1 VKRKASQLVIYIELH
16 PEVFQKRL
24 MRDIVYTLGERRSH
38 LSWRIALIATSCDEV
53 VSSLNAAEVVPRRIS
68 KVPKLAFVYTGQ
80 GAQWPQMG
88 TELMDS
94 HPIFAEIIKAAGDYL
109 IRIGVEFS
117 LPEELYNS
125 KEDSKVNKADI
136 SQPLC
141 TAIQIALTRL
151 LLSWGLEPSKVVGHS
166 SGEIGA
172 AYAIRA
178 ITLEDVMA
186 VVYHRGQVAL
196 KPKTMG
202 PYPHGAM
209 LAVGAGPTEVKA
221 VIKCLGLENVAVAC
235 ENSPSSITA
244 SGDEDDVDK
253 LAAELRKRSIF
264 NRKLRVDVA
273 YHSSHMQVVAD
284 DYMTAIKNLTPKA
297 VNGPAFYSSLLGSK
311 LENTTSLG
319 PSYWISNLSKPV
331 LFSSALQ
338 ELYDDVKLDVI
349 VEIGPHSA
357 LKGPIR
363 QILKSISQ

>member
-1 VKRKASQLVIYIELH
+1 
-16 PEVFQKRL
+16 
-24 MRDIVYTLGERRSH
+24 
-38 LSWRIALIATSCDEV
+38 
-53 VSSLNAAEVVPRRIS
+53 
-68 KVPKLAFVYTGQ
+68 
-80 GAQWPQMG
+80 
-88 TELMDS
+88 
-94 HPIFAEIIKAAGDYL
+94 
-109 IRIGVEFS
+109 
-117 LPEELYNS
+117 
-125 KEDSKVNKADI
+125 
-136 SQPLC
+136 
-141 TAIQIALTRL
+141 
-151 LLSWGLEPSKVVGHS
+151 
-166 SGEIGA
+166 
-172 AYAIRA
+172 
-178 ITLEDVMA
+178 MA
-186 VVYHRGQVAL
+186 VAYHRGQVAL
-196 KPKTMG
+196 KAKTMG

-235 ENSPSSITA
+235 EKSPSSITA

-264 NRKLRVDVA
+264 NRKLRIDVT

-338 ELYDDVKLDVI
+338 ELYDDAKPDVI

-363 QILKSISQ
+363 QILKSISQQAASEFKYFPSLVRNEDATQSLLRLAGNLFVEGNPVDFNAVNHVDKCVQKPAVIADFAPYPWSDHKYWFESRASRHHRLKPYPRHDLLGLLEDTYSDMEPTWRNILTSDSVPIA